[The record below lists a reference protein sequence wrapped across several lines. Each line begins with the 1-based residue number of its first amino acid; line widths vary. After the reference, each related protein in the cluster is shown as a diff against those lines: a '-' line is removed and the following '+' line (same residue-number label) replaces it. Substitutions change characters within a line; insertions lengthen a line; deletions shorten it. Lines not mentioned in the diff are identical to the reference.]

1 MKKKFLACALS
12 ACMVVGTLVGCG
24 STPAATDSPASDTAD
39 TTTAADTADTT
50 ATESEATQTTI
61 DVEGAVGKIYVC
73 SFTDEVPGMIQAYVD
88 KHPDFKYSVDITV
101 KATDGGAYDTYMAN
115 ALSAGGETAPD
126 IYAAEAAFI
135 LKYSQGDMADFAAPY
150 ASFGIDVD
158 KELAA
163 AEIAPYTVD
172 LGSNPAGEL
181 VALGYQST
189 GGCMIYRRSI
199 AKDVFGTD
207 DPDEVAKKVGAGSGN
222 WDAFWAAAE
231 EVKAKGYSMVS
242 GQGDLWNVVEK
253 SAATPW
259 IVDGV
264 LNIDPARE
272 EFMDISKTLYEGGY
286 GNDTTAWQ
294 DAWFADMAGTGDKQ
308 VFSFFGPAW
317 LINYTLG
324 ANCGGTKAGEGTY
337 GDWAVCPS
345 PVGFFWGGT
354 WVFGSKKAAEDPDKA
369 AAVAEIIRYITLDTS
384 EEGLQYQWANGMLND
399 AGTKD
404 SVASNVVMAKS
415 NGEMDFL
422 AGQNAFDVFVP
433 ANTYARGDNQSQYD
447 EKINGLW
454 TDQCSLYAHGEKDK
468 DQAIADFKTNVS
480 EQLGVDVE

>member
-1 MKKKFLACALS
+1 MKKLVASLLC
-12 ACMVVGTLVGCG
+12 ACMLGSMLVGCSGNTAGTDANVGTDPGTNPGGDGG
-24 STPAATDSPASDTAD
+24 SD
-39 TTTAADTADTT
+39 
-50 ATESEATQTTI
+50 ATQTNI
-61 DVEGAVGKIYVC
+61 AVDDAVGTIYVC
-73 SFTDEVPGMIQAYVD
+73 SFTGEIPGMIQTYVND
-88 KHPDFKYSVDITV
+88 HPDFKYNIEITV

-150 ASFGIDVD
+150 SSFGIDVD
-158 KELAA
+158 KETAA
-163 AEIAPYTVD
+163 AEIAQYTID

-199 AKDVFGTD
+199 ANDVFGTD
-207 DPDEVAKKVGAGSGN
+207 DPDEIAKKVGAGSGN
-222 WDAFWAAAE
+222 WDAFWAAAD
-231 EVKAKGYSMVS
+231 EVQAKGYVMVS

-259 IVDGV
+259 IVDGK

-272 EFMDISKTLYEGGY
+272 EFMDISKKLYEGGY
-286 GNDTTAWQ
+286 ENDTTAWQ
-294 DAWFADMAGTGDKQ
+294 DAWFADMAGTGEKQ

-324 ANCGGTKAGEGTY
+324 PNCGGSAVGEGTY

-354 WVFGSKKAAEDPDKA
+354 WVLGSKKAAEDPDKA
-369 AAVAEIIRYITLDTS
+369 AAVGEIIRYITLDTS
-384 EEGLQYQWANGMLND
+384 EDGLQYKWANGMLND
-399 AGTKD
+399 NGTKD

-454 TDQCSLYAHGEKDK
+454 TDQCSLYAHGEKTREE
-468 DQAIADFKTNVS
+468 AIADFKTNVS

>member
-1 MKKKFLACALS
+1 MKRKFLACVLS
-12 ACMVVGTLVGCG
+12 ACMVVGTLAGCESG
-24 STPAATDSPASDTAD
+24 TTPTDPSNPDTPVVDD
-39 TTTAADTADTT
+39 TTGDGDGDGA
-50 ATESEATQTTI
+50 ATQTEI
-61 DVEGAVGKIYVC
+61 KVDDAVGTLYVC
-73 SFTDEVPGMIQAYVD
+73 SFTDEVPTMIQEYVAN
-88 KHPDFKYSVDITV
+88 HPDFKYNVEVTV

-126 IYAAEAAFI
+126 IYAAEAAFV
-135 LKYSQGDMADFAAPY
+135 LKYTQGDMADFAAPY
-150 ASFGIDVD
+150 SSFNITDADV
-158 KELAA
+158 EAA
-163 AEIAPYTVD
+163 AIAPYTID

-199 AKDVFGTD
+199 ATDVFGTD
-207 DPDEVAKKVGAGSGN
+207 DPDAIAEKVGAGSGN
-222 WDAFWAAAE
+222 WDAFWTAAD
-231 EVKAKGYSMVS
+231 EVKAKGYAMVS

-253 SAATPW
+253 SAETPW
-259 IVDGV
+259 IVDGK

-272 EFMDISKTLYEGGY
+272 EFMDISKTLCENGY
-286 GNDTTAWQ
+286 YNDTTAWQ
-294 DAWFADMAGTGDKQ
+294 DAWFADMAGTGEKQ
-308 VFSFFGPAW
+308 VFAFFGPAW

-324 ANCGGTKAGEGTY
+324 DNCGGKAVGEGTY

-354 WVFGSKKAAEDPDKA
+354 WVIGSKKAAEDPDKA
-369 AAVAEIIRYITLDTS
+369 AAVGEIIKYITVDTT
-384 EEGLQYQWANGMLND
+384 EDGLQYKWANGMLND

-404 SVASNVVMAKS
+404 SVASNVVMEKS
-415 NGEMDFL
+415 NGEMAFL
-422 AGQNAFDVFVP
+422 GGQNAFDVFVP

-454 TDQCSLYAHGEKDK
+454 TDQCSLYAHGEKSREE
-468 DQAIADFKTNVS
+468 AIADFKTNVS

>member
-1 MKKKFLACALS
+1 MKRKFLACVLS
-12 ACMVVGTLVGCG
+12 ACMVVGTLAGCTSDANTG
-24 STPAATDSPASDTAD
+24 NTPAPSNGDTQNTGDATDTGA
-39 TTTAADTADTT
+39 TT
-50 ATESEATQTTI
+50 
-61 DVEGAVGKIYVC
+61 DVIEVEDAVGTIYVC
-73 SFTDEVPGMIQAYVD
+73 SFTDEVPGMIQDYVAS
-88 KHPDFKYSVDITV
+88 HPDFKYNVEVTI

-115 ALSAGGETAPD
+115 SLSAGDETSPD

-135 LKYSQGDMADFAAPY
+135 LKYSQGDMAEFAAPY
-150 ASFGIDVD
+150 SAFGIDID
-158 KELAA
+158 KALAD
-163 AEIAPYTVD
+163 AEIAQYTVD
-172 LGSNPAGEL
+172 LGSNPDGE
-181 VALGYQST
+181 VVGLGYQST

-199 AKDVFGTD
+199 ATEVFGTD
-207 DPDEVAKKVGAGSGN
+207 DPDAVAEKVGAGSGN
-222 WDAFWAAAE
+222 WDAFWSAAD
-231 EVKAKGYSMVS
+231 EVKAKGYAMVS

-253 SAATPW
+253 SAATAW
-259 IVDGV
+259 IVDDK

-272 EFMDISKTLYEGGY
+272 EFMDISKKLYDNGY
-286 GNDTTAWQ
+286 YNDTAAWQ

-308 VFSFFGPAW
+308 VFCFFGPAW

-324 ANCGGTKAGEGTY
+324 DNCGGKAVGEGTW

-354 WVFGSKKAAEDPDKA
+354 WVLGSKKAAADPDKA
-369 AAVAEIIRYITLDTS
+369 QAVGEILSYITLDTT
-384 EEGLQYQWANGMLND
+384 EDGLQYKWANGLLND

-415 NGEMDFL
+415 NGEMAFL
-422 AGQNAFDVFVP
+422 GGQNAFDVFVP

-454 TDQCSLYAHGEKDK
+454 TDQCNLYAHGEKSRDE
-468 DQAIADFKTNVS
+468 AIADFKTNVS

>member
-1 MKKKFLACALS
+1 MKRKFLACVLS
-12 ACMVVGTLVGCG
+12 TCMVAGTLAGCG
-24 STPAATDSPASDTAD
+24 EVATTPDAPTDGGDTVVDD
-39 TTTAADTADTT
+39 TTGDAPTTDTI
-50 ATESEATQTTI
+50 E
-61 DVEGAVGKIYVC
+61 VEGAVGTIYVC
-73 SFTDEVPGMIQAYVD
+73 SFTDEVPGMIQDYVAN
-88 KHPDFKYSVDITV
+88 HPDFKYNVEVTV

-115 ALSAGGETAPD
+115 ALSAGGDTAPD
-126 IYAAEAAFI
+126 IYAAEAAFV
-135 LKYSQGDMADFAAPY
+135 LKYTQGDMAEFAAPY

-158 KELAA
+158 AELAA

-199 AKDVFGTD
+199 ATDVFGTD
-207 DPDEVAKKVGAGSGN
+207 DPDAIAEKVGAGSGN
-222 WDAFWAAAE
+222 WDAYWAAAD
-231 EVKAKGYSMVS
+231 EVKAKGYAMVS

-253 SAATPW
+253 SAETPW
-259 IVDGV
+259 IVDGK

-272 EFMDISKTLYEGGY
+272 EFMDISKKLCDNGY
-286 GNDTTAWQ
+286 YNDTAAWQ
-294 DAWFADMAGTGDKQ
+294 DAWFADMAGTGEKQ

-324 ANCGGTKAGEGTY
+324 DNCGGKAVGEGTY

-354 WVFGSKKAAEDPDKA
+354 WVIGSKKAAEDADKA
-369 AAVAEIIRYITLDTS
+369 AAVGEIIRYITLDTS
-384 EEGLQYQWANGMLND
+384 EDGLQYKWANGMLND

-415 NGEMDFL
+415 NGEMAFL

-454 TDQCSLYAHGEKDK
+454 TDQCNLYAHGEKSREE
-468 DQAIADFKTNVS
+468 AIADFKTNVS

>member
-1 MKKKFLACALS
+1 MKRKFLACVLS
-12 ACMVVGTLVGCG
+12 TCMVAGTLAGCG
-24 STPAATDSPASDTAD
+24 ETPAPATGDD
-39 TTTAADTADTT
+39 TTPTTGEETTTEPEAVTDTIA
-50 ATESEATQTTI
+50 
-61 DVEGAVGKIYVC
+61 VEGAVGTIYVC
-73 SFTDEVPGMIQAYVD
+73 SFTDEVPGMIQDYVAN
-88 KHPDFKYSVDITV
+88 HPDFKYNVEVTV

-126 IYAAEAAFI
+126 IYAAEAAFV
-135 LKYSQGDMADFAAPY
+135 LKYTQGDMAEFAAPY
-150 ASFGIDVD
+150 SSFGITSADVD
-158 KELAA
+158 A
-163 AEIAPYTVD
+163 AEIAPYTID

-199 AKDVFGTD
+199 ANDVFGTD
-207 DPDEVAKKVGAGSGN
+207 DPDAIAEKVGAGSGN
-222 WDAFWAAAE
+222 WDAYWAAAD
-231 EVKAKGYSMVS
+231 EVKAKGYAMVS

-253 SAATPW
+253 SAATAW
-259 IVDGV
+259 IVDDK

-272 EFMDISKTLYEGGY
+272 EFMDISKKLCDNGY
-286 GNDTTAWQ
+286 YNDTTAWQ

-324 ANCGGTKAGEGTY
+324 DNCGGKSVGEGTF

-354 WVFGSKKAAEDPDKA
+354 WVIGSKKAAEDADKA
-369 AAVAEIIRYITLDTS
+369 AAVGEIIRYITVDTS
-384 EEGLQYQWANGMLND
+384 EDGLQYKWANGMLND

-415 NGEMDFL
+415 NGEMAFL

-454 TDQCSLYAHGEKDK
+454 TDQCSLYAHGEKSRED
-468 DQAIADFKTNVS
+468 AIADFKTNVS
-480 EQLGVDVE
+480 EALGIDVE